1 MCSIKCDTKCETGGK
16 NTWKRFLSMRQS
28 SFLPRH
34 FEILLY
40 NIQTSHL
47 FDCPPMKDMQLSIW
61 LLLLSVLTPAQQKR
75 KNQAHFL
82 PCQTSGLRPP
92 LPLLPFISPK
102 AATIYFLTFAGHFC
116 CDPYSSS
123 LFLEVPLSVCTSL
136 SFFWQPRL
144 RQQYKA
150 GLA

>member
-1 MCSIKCDTKCETGGK
+1 MTLNVKQGAQTPE
-16 NTWKRFLSMRQS
+16 NLFLSMRQS
-28 SFLPRH
+28 SFVPRH
-34 FEILLY
+34 FGFLLY

-61 LLLLSVLTPAQQKR
+61 PLLLSVLTPARQKR
-75 KNQAHFL
+75 KNQALFL
-82 PCQTSGLRPP
+82 LCQTSGLRPP
-92 LPLLPFISPK
+92 PPLLPFISPK

-116 CDPYSSS
+116 CDPSSSS

-136 SFFWQPRL
+136 SFFWHPRL
-144 RQQYKA
+144 RQQNKA